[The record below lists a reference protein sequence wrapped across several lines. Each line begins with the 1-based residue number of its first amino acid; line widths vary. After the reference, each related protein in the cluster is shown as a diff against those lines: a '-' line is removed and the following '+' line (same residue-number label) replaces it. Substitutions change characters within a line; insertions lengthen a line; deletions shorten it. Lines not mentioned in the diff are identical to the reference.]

1 MSISKATFEEL
12 RPLSR
17 ERAAAVLAAGHDGF
31 GTGCNGR
38 KDYRQLLEGDE
49 LFLVSKFWQQDAP
62 GSWSFN
68 DVIRECAR

>member
-1 MSISKATFEEL
+1 MTNDIFEEL

-17 ERAAAVLAAGHDGF
+17 ERAAEVLANGHDGY
-31 GTGCNGR
+31 GTGCNGK

-49 LFLVSKFWQQDAP
+49 LFHISKFWQQDAP

-68 DVIRECAR
+68 DVIRRCARA